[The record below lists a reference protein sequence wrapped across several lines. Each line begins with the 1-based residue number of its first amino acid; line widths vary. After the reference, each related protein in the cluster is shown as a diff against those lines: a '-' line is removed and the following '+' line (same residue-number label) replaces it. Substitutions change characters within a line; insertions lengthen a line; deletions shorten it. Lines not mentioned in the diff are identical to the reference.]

1 MPHEKED
8 APYLLDM
15 LEACRKIQT
24 IVSGK
29 TWRDFEYDMV
39 IRHAVERLIEIIG
52 EAARN
57 ISAEFKDNHPEIP
70 WKGII
75 GQRHII
81 AHEYAEIQYE
91 RIWKI
96 AVNRIPELL
105 SQLTPLVRILED
117 EE

>member
-1 MPHEKED
+1 MPREKED
-8 APYLLDM
+8 ATYLWDM
-15 LEACRKIQT
+15 LEACRKIET
-24 IVSGK
+24 IISGK
-29 TWRDFEYDMV
+29 TWRDFECDMV

-57 ISAEFKDNHPEIP
+57 ISAEFKTLHPEIP

-96 AVNRIPELL
+96 ATNRIPELL
-105 SQLTPLVRILED
+105 YQLTPLVRIPEN